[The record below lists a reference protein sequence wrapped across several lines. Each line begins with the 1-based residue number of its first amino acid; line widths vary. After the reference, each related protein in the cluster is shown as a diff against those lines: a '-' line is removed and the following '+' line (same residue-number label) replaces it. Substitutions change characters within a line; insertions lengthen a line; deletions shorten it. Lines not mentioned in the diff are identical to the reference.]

1 MGTNSPASQIH
12 SGSLFALLKT
22 TLNVASFEPHL
33 GAITWVHVIEQGEPL
48 GKDLLSWL
56 LVPSLGGDACP
67 EPAPSP
73 HPCQDADPQMEPSN
87 IPFLPREAHVAPC
100 CMQRSPLAPFP
111 PSVQQGKQRAEEFG
125 VFFFF
130 IVWTQ
135 IQQCDK
141 CIRATIRKIYSIRM
155 RRSGQR
161 GETRALQSPSY
172 VSHYVTLVM
181 GRQPDSK

>member
-87 IPFLPREAHVAPC
+87 IPFPPREAHVAPC
-100 CMQRSPLAPFP
+100 CVQRSPLAPFP

-125 VFFFF
+125 VFFFLLYGLKSSSV
-130 IVWTQ
+130 INASELQLGRYIASECEGLGSVV
-135 IQQCDK
+135 K
-141 CIRATIRKIYSIRM
+141 RGLSRAPAMFPIM
-155 RRSGQR
+155 
-161 GETRALQSPSY
+161 
-172 VSHYVTLVM
+172 
-181 GRQPDSK
+181 